1 MRVWLPHHLY
11 KVFPLLVGAI
21 GLLGCFS
28 GETAGLA
35 LGGLLMLYSI
45 GVGYMRMQYSF

>member
-11 KVFPLLVGAI
+11 KAFPLLVGVI

-28 GETAGLA
+28 GSTAGLA
-35 LGGLLMLYSI
+35 LGGMLMLYSA
-45 GVGYMRMQYSF
+45 GVGYMRLQYSF